1 MAAALEQITGTL
13 KKTAEN
19 ARRASE
25 LAIGSR
31 SVAEKGG
38 KVVAAAVQA
47 MDEINAASK
56 KIVDIIG
63 TIDAIAFQTHL
74 LALNPAVEGADPW
87 QLRHRLAVVAGE
99 GTGLAQRTPTSSKE

>member
-47 MDEINAASK
+47 IDEINAASK

-63 TIDAIAFQTHL
+63 TIDAIALPTNPL
-74 LALNPAVEGADPW
+74 SLNAAVEAALPRQPGPGF
-87 QLRHRLAVVAGE
+87 AVVA
-99 GTGLAQRTPTSSKE
+99 APVC